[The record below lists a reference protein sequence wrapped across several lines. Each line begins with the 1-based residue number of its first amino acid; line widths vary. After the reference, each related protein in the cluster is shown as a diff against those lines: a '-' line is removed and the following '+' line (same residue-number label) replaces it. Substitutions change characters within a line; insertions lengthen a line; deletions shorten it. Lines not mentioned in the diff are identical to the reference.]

1 MILKTIL
8 TVLAVLLYFAFLF
21 ILLYLLGVF
30 EYIENIKK
38 YNSFVDEQDKFVIP
52 KKFTEKIK
60 FVRDMRLISMLV
72 RFGAISQAYDSL
84 KELTYDKKKI

>member
-8 TVLAVLLYFAFLF
+8 TVLAVLLYFSLLF

-84 KELTYDKKKI
+84 KELTDDKKKI

>member
-38 YNSFVDEQDKFVIP
+38 YNSYVDEQDKFVIP
-52 KKFTEKIK
+52 KKITEKIK
-60 FVRDMRLISMLV
+60 FVRDMQLISMLV

-84 KELTYDKKKI
+84 KELTDDKKKI